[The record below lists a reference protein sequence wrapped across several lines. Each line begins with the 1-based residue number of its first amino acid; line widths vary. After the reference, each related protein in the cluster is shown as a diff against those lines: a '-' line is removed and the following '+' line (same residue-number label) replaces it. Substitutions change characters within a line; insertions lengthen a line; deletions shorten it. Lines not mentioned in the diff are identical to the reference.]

1 MPNFGG
7 GSVDRLAINNTL
19 TLAGTTAMDLNKAA
33 GTNDAVVGLTTVIYG
48 GTLVVT
54 NFGSALQC
62 GDTFTLFVAENYI
75 GEFASLNLPPLDQ
88 GLAWDTSKLAVN
100 GSISVATPLL
110 ITTQP
115 ASLTVVEGADA
126 TFTVEAT
133 GCGTLTYA
141 WYANGS
147 PIANATGPSYTKARV
162 TLSDSGAQYYVVVSD
177 ASGSVPSGT
186 ATLSVMRDTV
196 APRVL
201 SAAADCVSN
210 QVCLTFSEPVDPLSA
225 TMASNY
231 SIDNGV
237 TVDSA
242 VFLPPDVVCLFTDPL
257 TPGVFY
263 TLTINNVMDLAAVP
277 NQIAP
282 NSQITFACPT
292 NLGSAFTKANNMIP
306 LNQPASWVN
315 NALPG
320 ASEYAVWDS
329 TVEAANTTNSL
340 GDSLSWGGISILNP
354 SGPVTLTG
362 GGSNTLTLNGVSGIG
377 IDMSGASQDLTVNC
391 PVTVAGNQT
400 WTVGAGR
407 TLSMK
412 SVDLS
417 GVVQIGGQGSQRI
430 NEMHALAVYPCD
442 FTGSS
447 YAEVGSF
454 DGPGSLVQSGPGVL
468 ALTGKGSYSGST
480 TVSKGTLRLVATD
493 LNRVAGVCSALGTN
507 NLWMGPGTT
516 LELRSDWAVNF
527 AGGAR
532 PIFSGNVTLEV
543 GAVTPGISN
552 QTIGFALDELVS
564 SNATLNITGTNG
576 VNVALGVIRTRG
588 GALQV
593 VKGPGLKLELAGIC
607 TNGIYPADFQGSSY
621 GSPSEIE
628 WNFGDGG
635 KDNTTIGPITRVS
648 RFTTSGNGPVL
659 LWATN
664 TIDGPTFVSNGVLV
678 VSGSM
683 SGGSPVT
690 VYGGIL
696 SGSGRLDGPVTV
708 QAGGMLSPGNGI
720 GTMTVNNTLLLAGTA
735 LMQLNRTNGL
745 MSDQVNGIATLT
757 YGGEL
762 LVTNCGPALEAGDTF
777 TLFIATNY
785 TGAFA
790 VMSLPALSPGLGWD
804 TSQLSV
810 NGSIRVAANSL
821 TYAGLLH
828 SRLGNATLSLQSN
841 QLTVANLGSS
851 GQDGV
856 AIWLGSPWAPNG
868 FDWLTRINYLGDAS
882 QHIGGTLSLS
892 LKGTRSDSLSSIS
905 RATYTNPIGDGIEA
919 DYDFSGA
926 YANGPITVNYWL
938 NGVLVASD
946 QVINNQV
953 SLVFSDWP
961 TTFGLTLSG
970 PYLIRRA
977 QANDTGPYGQSH
989 SNMLDAGI
997 VAHPWRV
1004 RRLGVWIDIDAIEIV
1019 APTDAALSD
1028 VMARLQGGGGGISS
1042 VTLTNETLSSAGVTV
1057 EFAGLE
1063 HTSLGH
1069 ATLNVASN
1077 KLIVANIGSSGV
1089 DGVTIAIPTNA
1100 VGWSAQWQPLDP
1112 DGTLPVG
1119 AYLQEQI
1126 IGTGGPV
1133 TNGLL
1138 GRLTVT
1144 KAGTGNYVLS
1154 ADVSLMAASSL
1165 TVKVYSGTTLLAQ
1178 TNQTGGVIGSF
1189 ASCPTDVDSSS
1200 DDPRE
1205 WQVTGHPACS
1215 FTLNNGPTVLADSV
1229 RIIPEGVAGLRFPAA
1244 VRILASQV
1252 PSITITNE
1260 SLAVGDVWSGG
1271 FSGDWDIG
1279 ITTNWT
1285 SAGSPATYMDGDW
1298 VTFDDTAIGPTAVNL
1313 TRTLSPGG
1321 VSVNNSAL
1329 NYSFTG
1335 SGKISGTASLTKSGA
1350 ATLTLL
1356 NANDYTGVTTVSGG
1370 TLELQATGK
1379 NTASGVCGAVGATT
1393 LNLADGASM
1402 KLAADGDTVF
1412 GSGSRFAATNASVT
1426 LSAGPLTPGQI
1437 NHALTLAPAGLTLAN
1452 VTVTVR
1458 DYGDT
1463 LALGPIKV
1471 SGPVFFA
1478 GSGKLAIQSMTDPG
1492 IYPADFMGSSYTAVG
1507 PVSGQLSVAQTGP
1520 GTLALTGANTYSGGT
1535 TVSHGT
1541 LILAGDNSAASG
1553 ATYVG
1558 PGATLQLQATVNNTV
1573 GGACF
1578 ALGTNTLWLASGS
1591 ALALL
1596 ADTNANFT
1604 GGAPPALEGNVSLYA
1619 ASLTAG
1625 GSNQTLAF
1633 GLSGID
1639 TTNVTVTLSSANPIT
1654 VQLGS
1659 MRLRNGPLVVVAD
1672 PGVYVDLA
1680 GIRTNGIYPADFQ
1693 GFSYGS
1699 PSEIEWDF
1707 GDGSA
1712 NNTSRCGPIQGVSWF
1727 TKDGNAALILWA
1739 TNSYPGPTVVSNGVL
1754 VVSGRIE
1761 GGGAVTVYGG
1771 VLGGSGSLDGTVTV
1785 QAGGMLSPGNSIGTM
1800 TVNNTLTLAA
1810 GSTTMMQLNKAGATN
1825 DQVRGITT
1833 LTYGGMLEVTNLAGT
1848 LAAGDSF
1855 KLFDATNYTG
1865 AFAAIS
1871 PATPGIGIVWDSS
1884 YLPVDGTL
1892 RVAAVPP
1899 ERPPIQVTFTGGLP
1913 VLAWPSGCTLQSAN
1927 SLLGPWSAVPGA
1939 VSPYTVVP
1947 IDPTKFYRLVLG
1959 P

>member
-1 MPNFGG
+1 M
-7 GSVDRLAINNTL
+7 
-19 TLAGTTAMDLNKAA
+19 
-33 GTNDAVVGLTTVIYG
+33 
-48 GTLVVT
+48 
-54 NFGSALQC
+54 
-62 GDTFTLFVAENYI
+62 
-75 GEFASLNLPPLDQ
+75 
-88 GLAWDTSKLAVN
+88 
-100 GSISVATPLL
+100 
-110 ITTQP
+110 
-115 ASLTVVEGADA
+115 
-126 TFTVEAT
+126 
-133 GCGTLTYA
+133 
-141 WYANGS
+141 
-147 PIANATGPSYTKARV
+147 
-162 TLSDSGAQYYVVVSD
+162 
-177 ASGSVPSGT
+177 
-186 ATLSVMRDTV
+186 
-196 APRVL
+196 
-201 SAAADCVSN
+201 
-210 QVCLTFSEPVDPLSA
+210 
-225 TMASNY
+225 
-231 SIDNGV
+231 
-237 TVDSA
+237 
-242 VFLPPDVVCLFTDPL
+242 
-257 TPGVFY
+257 
-263 TLTINNVMDLAAVP
+263 
-277 NQIAP
+277 
-282 NSQITFACPT
+282 
-292 NLGSAFTKANNMIP
+292 
-306 LNQPASWVN
+306 
-315 NALPG
+315 
-320 ASEYAVWDS
+320 
-329 TVEAANTTNSL
+329 
-340 GDSLSWGGISILNP
+340 
-354 SGPVTLTG
+354 
-362 GGSNTLTLNGVSGIG
+362 
-377 IDMSGASQDLTVNC
+377 
-391 PVTVAGNQT
+391 
-400 WTVGAGR
+400 
-407 TLSMK
+407 
-412 SVDLS
+412 
-417 GVVQIGGQGSQRI
+417 
-430 NEMHALAVYPCD
+430 
-442 FTGSS
+442 
-447 YAEVGSF
+447 
-454 DGPGSLVQSGPGVL
+454 
-468 ALTGKGSYSGST
+468 
-480 TVSKGTLRLVATD
+480 
-493 LNRVAGVCSALGTN
+493 
-507 NLWMGPGTT
+507 
-516 LELRSDWAVNF
+516 
-527 AGGAR
+527 
-532 PIFSGNVTLEV
+532 
-543 GAVTPGISN
+543 
-552 QTIGFALDELVS
+552 
-564 SNATLNITGTNG
+564 
-576 VNVALGVIRTRG
+576 
-588 GALQV
+588 
-593 VKGPGLKLELAGIC
+593 
-607 TNGIYPADFQGSSY
+607 
-621 GSPSEIE
+621 
-628 WNFGDGG
+628 
-635 KDNTTIGPITRVS
+635 
-648 RFTTSGNGPVL
+648 
-659 LWATN
+659 
-664 TIDGPTFVSNGVLV
+664 
-678 VSGSM
+678 
-683 SGGSPVT
+683 
-690 VYGGIL
+690 
-696 SGSGRLDGPVTV
+696 
-708 QAGGMLSPGNGI
+708 
-720 GTMTVNNTLLLAGTA
+720 
-735 LMQLNRTNGL
+735 
-745 MSDQVNGIATLT
+745 
-757 YGGEL
+757 
-762 LVTNCGPALEAGDTF
+762 TNCGPALEAGDTF

-790 VMSLPALSPGLGWD
+790 VMSLPTLGPDLGWD
-804 TSQLSV
+804 PSQLSV

-882 QHIGGTLSLS
+882 QHIGGMLSLS

-905 RATYTNPIGDGIEA
+905 RATYTNPTGDGIEA

-926 YANGPITVNYWL
+926 YPNGPITVNYWL

-946 QVINNQV
+946 QVTNNQV

-961 TTFGLTLSG
+961 TTFSLTLSG

-977 QANDTGPYGQSH
+977 QANDTGPYGESH
-989 SNMLDAGI
+989 SNRLVAGI

-1077 KLIVANIGSSGV
+1077 KLVLGNIGTNGV
-1089 DGVTIAIPTNA
+1089 DGVTIAMPTNA

-1119 AYLQEQI
+1119 MYLQEQI
-1126 IGTGGPV
+1126 IGTGGLV

-1165 TVKVYSGTTLLAQ
+1165 TVKVYNGTTLLAQ

-1189 ASCPTDVDSSS
+1189 ALCPTDVDSSS

-1279 ITTNWT
+1279 TTTNWT
-1285 SAGSPATYMDGDW
+1285 SGGSPAIYMDGDW
-1298 VTFDDTAIGPTAVNL
+1298 VTFDDTAIGPTTVNL
-1313 TRTLSPGG
+1313 TTTLSPGG

-1356 NANDYTGVTTVSGG
+1356 NANDYTGDTTISGG

-1393 LNLADGASM
+1393 FNLADGTSVQ
-1402 KLAADGDTVF
+1402 LAADGDTVF
-1412 GSGSRFAATNASVT
+1412 GSGSRLAATNASVT

-1452 VTVTVR
+1452 VTVTVP

-1507 PVSGQLSVAQTGP
+1507 PVLGQLSVAQTGP

-1639 TTNVTVTLSSANPIT
+1639 TTNATVTLSSANPIT

-1659 MRLRNGPLVVVAD
+1659 MRLRNGPLKVVAD

-1693 GFSYGS
+1693 GSSYGS
-1699 PSEIEWDF
+1699 PSEIEWNF
-1707 GDGSA
+1707 GDGPA

-1761 GGGAVTVYGG
+1761 GGGAVTVAAGAT
-1771 VLGGSGSLDGTVTV
+1771 LGGSGSLDGSVSV
-1785 QAGGMLSPGNSIGTM
+1785 QAGGMLSPGNAIGTM

-1833 LTYGGMLEVTNLAGT
+1833 LTYGGTLAVTNLAGT

-1871 PATPGIGIVWDSS
+1871 PATPGIGIVWDGS
-1884 YLPVDGTL
+1884 YLPVNGTL